1 MAVVGV
7 MARSVS
13 EIEMSDE
20 DLGGSFQV
28 DVSVME
34 EAIRRLRL
42 LVTSR
47 RERPALHLR
56 EVASTAQWVAETPE
70 RSAAVLCLAVY
81 GFAIADPEESDWLL
95 ASLRRSSIEGG

>member
-1 MAVVGV
+1 MDED
-7 MARSVS
+7 S
-13 EIEMSDE
+13 EMEMSVGAVGE
-20 DLGGSFQV
+20 SALL

-47 RERPALHLR
+47 RERPGLHLR
-56 EVASTAQWVAETPE
+56 EVSSTAQWVAETPE

-81 GFAIADPEESDWLL
+81 GFAIADPEQADWVL
-95 ASLRRSSIEGG
+95 ASLRRNLVEG